1 MYPDEP
7 FDVILDGSQPVS
19 LSNYTSLI
27 SYDLEAAVARQSMFY
42 YQVSVTWEGK
52 GGEGRLGAKG
62 QNCIVET

>member
-42 YQVSVTWEGK
+42 YQVSLESKAREGD
-52 GGEGRLGAKG
+52 GEPVCKDS
-62 QNCIVET
+62 

>member
-42 YQVSVTWEGK
+42 YQVSVTSEAD
-52 GGEGRLGAKG
+52 LH
-62 QNCIVET
+62 